1 MRKNLVFV
9 CLAILLAMTLI
20 TSCDNSN
27 TTPSSRGLALVVN
40 EEGLKNAIEAG
51 KDVLL
56 FKDIALSES
65 VKINNSKT
73 IIIYLNNH
81 TISAPDR
88 PFIISNANVTFT
100 GPGTIT
106 ETLND
111 QYGAIHVAGSNTESE
126 NYTVVNIGKDVILKG
141 WSGIFIA
148 KDAEGQYKNY
158 GIVINMSGKIIVPA
172 EESHVSGHG
181 IYINGQNK
189 NTEGNVPIINLNDA
203 SISSTGTGIYAAGY
217 AKWNLNDTNI
227 TAPNSLS
234 IKAGTFVINSGEYTS
249 TGEFSD
255 PSEDTSNGSVETGAA
270 LSMTSN
276 DGYAHKIDV
285 TVNGG
290 TFNSI
295 NGYAV
300 YEGIPKKAGETSAQV
315 ASQSYV
321 TLKITNGNFVGNSGK
336 GAIKLS
342 NIINKK
348 TISGGSFSS
357 NLSSDYLVDG
367 YTTQE
372 NNNRWIVVKNNN

>member
-1 MRKNLVFV
+1 M
-9 CLAILLAMTLI
+9 
-20 TSCDNSN
+20 
-27 TTPSSRGLALVVN
+27 
-40 EEGLKNAIEAG
+40 
-51 KDVLL
+51 L
-56 FKDIALSES
+56 FNDIALSES
-65 VKINNSKT
+65 VKINDSKT
-73 IIIYLNNH
+73 IIIHLNNH

-126 NYTVVNIGKDVILKG
+126 NYTVVNIGKDVVLKG

-172 EESHVSGHG
+172 EASHVSGHG

-189 NTEGNVPIINLNDA
+189 NTEGNVPIINLNGA

-249 TGEFSD
+249 SGEFAD

-300 YEGIPKKAGETSAQV
+300 YEGIPNNKGISTPV
-315 ASQSYV
+315 ASESYV
-321 TLKITNGNFVGNSGK
+321 TLNITNGDFAGGV

-342 NIINKK
+342 NIIDKK
-348 TISGGSFSS
+348 TVSGGSFSS
-357 NLSSDYLVDG
+357 NPSTDYLVDG

-372 NNNRWIVVKNNN
+372 TNNRWIVIKNNT